1 MGVIFR
7 RTAYVVLVLILA
19 SAAWVAYH
27 LRDRHPGYAVDL
39 CLHPTM
45 PGAASPDAQVGATTR
60 ATPAPALRVGFGRET
75 IIPDLSRTTWLAG
88 FAAGRKATA
97 VHDDLWAIAV
107 VIDDGEHRIG
117 LVALDSIG
125 IFHDDVI
132 EVREQVAAAGTALD
146 YVVVAATHN
155 HSTPD
160 LMGLWG
166 RRTGLRGVD
175 DVYRKRVITA
185 ADADRLIAGSG
196 IVDRMPAPACV
207 GPIARLPGQM
217 DGAAAN
223 LIDPALPSGVGLS
236 GVFAFELTIHP
247 IELVLN
253 QGRCLGKVFGPSPDV
268 LAVGIQSR
276 LIMDAARMN
285 PSGGVACGQCGVGR
299 SGLPLVM
306 GEIQR
311 A

>member
-45 PGAASPDAQVGATTR
+45 PGAASPEARLGATTR

-117 LVALDSIG
+117 LGGEIAIGVEHELYALAQ
-125 IFHDDVI
+125 FLLAQ
-132 EVREQVAAAGTALD
+132 EQRICG
-146 YVVVAATHN
+146 
-155 HSTPD
+155 
-160 LMGLWG
+160 G
-166 RRTGLRGVD
+166 
-175 DVYRKRVITA
+175 
-185 ADADRLIAGSG
+185 
-196 IVDRMPAPACV
+196 
-207 GPIARLPGQM
+207 
-217 DGAAAN
+217 
-223 LIDPALPSGVGLS
+223 
-236 GVFAFELTIHP
+236 
-247 IELVLN
+247 
-253 QGRCLGKVFGPSPDV
+253 
-268 LAVGIQSR
+268 SR
-276 LIMDAARMN
+276 LDH
-285 PSGGVACGQCGVGR
+285 ACGR
-299 SGLPLVM
+299 KLF
-306 GEIQR
+306 
-311 A
+311 